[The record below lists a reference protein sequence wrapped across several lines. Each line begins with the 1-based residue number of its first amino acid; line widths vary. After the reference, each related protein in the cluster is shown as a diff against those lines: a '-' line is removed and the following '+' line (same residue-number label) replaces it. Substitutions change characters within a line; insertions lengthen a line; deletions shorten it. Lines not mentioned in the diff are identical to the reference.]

1 MTEFTYSQMGEAP
14 SYLVIDAK
22 NSEKVYATFSL
33 LDASRAAPPAYKHL
47 DMNIQENVAQEI
59 LENGDISLLMDILS
73 FVFAAVINIT
83 HEEKEVKLCK
93 IHSHGFNTRSIYQ
106 MFADQLN
113 NNYEVKSYGKW
124 IEIFKK

>member
-1 MTEFTYSQMGEAP
+1 MTEFTYSQMGDAP

-59 LENGDISLLMDILS
+59 IENNNFSLLLDIFD
-73 FVFAAVINIT
+73 FVFASVLKIT
-83 HEEKEVKLCK
+83 HEVNEVELCK
-93 IHSHGFNTRSIYQ
+93 IHLHDFNTRSIYQ

-124 IEIFKK
+124 IEILKK